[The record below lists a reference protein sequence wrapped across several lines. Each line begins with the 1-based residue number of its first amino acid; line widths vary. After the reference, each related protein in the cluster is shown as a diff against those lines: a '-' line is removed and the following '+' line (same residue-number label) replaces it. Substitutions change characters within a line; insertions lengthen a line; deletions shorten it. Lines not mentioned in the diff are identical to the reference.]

1 MKKALVVGINFYAS
15 YGPLH
20 GCVRDAEEVGERLE
34 RHGNKKKN
42 FDVRYLIGK
51 DKNSPVSRSKLRA
64 EVQDLFKDKNEVA
77 LLYFAGHGF
86 VDATGGFLV
95 TSDCQVGQDGLSLT
109 EVMAL
114 ADESKASNKVLI
126 LDSCHSG
133 TAGSQISLG
142 DKAIL
147 SAGMSILTASSAT
160 QYALEENGSGVFTSL
175 LVDALDG
182 GAANL
187 LGDVTPGSVYAHI
200 DQSLGSWQQ
209 RPIFKTNVSEF
220 TSLREVEPP
229 IALSDLHRL
238 RTLFDAPKDRFAL
251 DPSFEPQPPAPNHG
265 IAPNPV
271 NTEKFGV
278 LQKMNRLNLVR
289 PVGAEH
295 MYFAAMNST
304 SCELTALGRHY
315 WRLIDQKLI

>member
-1 MKKALVVGINFYAS
+1 MNKALVVGINFYPN
-15 YGPLH
+15 YGTLH
-20 GCVRDAEEVGERLE
+20 GCVNDAEEVGARLE
-34 RHGNKKKN
+34 RHHDKSIN

-51 DKNSPVSRSKLRA
+51 DKNSPVSRSELRA
-64 EVQDLFKDKNEVA
+64 RVQELFKDDNAIA

-86 VDATGGFLV
+86 VDGTGGFLV
-95 TSDCQVGQDGLSLT
+95 TSDCQDGANGLSLT

-114 ADESKASNKVLI
+114 ANESKARNKVLI

-133 TAGSQISLG
+133 AAGSQISLG
-142 DKAIL
+142 DRAIL
-147 SAGMSILTASSAT
+147 SAGMTILTASSAT
-160 QYALEENGSGVFTSL
+160 QYAIEENGSGVFTSL

-187 LGDVTPGSVYAHI
+187 LGHVTPGSIYAHI

-209 RPIFKTNVSEF
+209 RPIFKTNVSAF
-220 TSLREVEPP
+220 TPLRKVDPP
-229 IALSDLHRL
+229 ISLSDLHRM
-238 RTLFDAPKDRFAL
+238 RVLFSAPKDRFAL

-265 IAPNPV
+265 ITPNPV
-271 NTEKFGV
+271 NTERFAV

-289 PVGAEH
+289 PVDADH